1 MTQAQIDY
9 RAHSFGCDMNK
20 PCEERVVVKM
30 VVEMLL
36 GLSNDIFTQL
46 NKPLQHLFQHH
57 DGGDNNQ
64 VVMVRVFG
72 LTVYASQ
79 LQVGRLSSSMVK
91 GMLQWFAQLGSFM
104 YVCRKF
110 SERCQTNFIN
120 NQGPN
125 LTASVIDSMRSSISD
140 LLTSVDEALCSIESA
155 ILEIPRS
162 KLASDGHLDYHPQ
175 VTLIRLYQR
184 FMRWEPMF
192 RSLAGMVASMVP
204 SALLHDSAIAVA
216 TTTTAVDSS
225 QREDYNMIATES
237 EIYTNLSARGVMEGL
252 CDIVTVGAMVEV
264 QRSVRD
270 QCAQNGSRKAVLEVN
285 SEKGLSLSLPVPCVC
300 ELHQFA
306 TLLLAA
312 MTEKRLASLSGT
324 LWQQQQQQQPPSLQG
339 ACDTTRASVGLRHSG
354 GTNCTSQRLR
364 RKQQRYAEFC
374 RRAGKNLTILP
385 HILL

>member
-1 MTQAQIDY
+1 MANNRKTEYKSRFISEKSLRSIFFGLNDLCQNNQYFVHTYSAEIRLICYIDLNTITSDKIFHFRIKYTSMTQAQIDY

-125 LTASVIDSMRSSISD
+125 LTASV
-140 LLTSVDEALCSIESA
+140 
-155 ILEIPRS
+155 
-162 KLASDGHLDYHPQ
+162 
-175 VTLIRLYQR
+175 
-184 FMRWEPMF
+184 
-192 RSLAGMVASMVP
+192 
-204 SALLHDSAIAVA
+204 
-216 TTTTAVDSS
+216 
-225 QREDYNMIATES
+225 
-237 EIYTNLSARGVMEGL
+237 
-252 CDIVTVGAMVEV
+252 
-264 QRSVRD
+264 
-270 QCAQNGSRKAVLEVN
+270 
-285 SEKGLSLSLPVPCVC
+285 LSL
-300 ELHQFA
+300 
-306 TLLLAA
+306 
-312 MTEKRLASLSGT
+312 
-324 LWQQQQQQQPPSLQG
+324 
-339 ACDTTRASVGLRHSG
+339 
-354 GTNCTSQRLR
+354 
-364 RKQQRYAEFC
+364 
-374 RRAGKNLTILP
+374 I
-385 HILL
+385 HI